1 MQAVT
6 ITKMRSANMNDKP
19 TTIGMVELRQLLNYQ
34 VDTAWVRNSLL
45 CSKRVMWGGSLS
57 TSNIECN
64 KWQHFA
70 LLPENLR

>member
-34 VDTAWVRNSLL
+34 VDTA
-45 CSKRVMWGGSLS
+45 
-57 TSNIECN
+57 
-64 KWQHFA
+64 
-70 LLPENLR
+70 